1 MTEEQEERLV
11 TAFEQIATALTGIHD
26 TKEKQFGK
34 QWPERKEVREAVYS
48 RVPTEEDRIRE
59 GQGASNQPIPIED
72 WYSDLGEPELVGE
85 RERAFLD
92 AQAAASAQAASEGE
106 SDTGSAAAP
115 EDQAGTAGE

>member
-11 TAFEQIATALTGIHD
+11 AAFEQIATALTGIHD
-26 TKEKQFGK
+26 TEEKQFGK

-59 GQGASNQPIPIED
+59 GQGASDQPIPIED

-106 SDTGSAAAP
+106 SDEGSTAAP
-115 EDQAGTAGE
+115 ENQTGTA